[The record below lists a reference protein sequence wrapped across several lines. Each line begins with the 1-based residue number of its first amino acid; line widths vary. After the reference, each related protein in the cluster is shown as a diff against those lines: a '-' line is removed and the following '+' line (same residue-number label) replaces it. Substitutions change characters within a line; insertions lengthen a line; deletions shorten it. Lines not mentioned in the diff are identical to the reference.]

1 MAISTRLRQK
11 RSESGEALILTIA
24 IIGLAIIVTAAA
36 FLLAARTAQDTERV
50 ASAKVDIATREDAL
64 IRAILQQTAQG
75 MLPGPST
82 PGGVNW
88 TTIMTAAVN
97 QVGATTYVDPTEVT
111 TLLGSN
117 VVIPANMGD
126 PGGSSLGIFQGYQQE
141 VPWGGTTG
149 LANLVNAANAT
160 AVQPPQLVWVSNANI
175 SASTATTNPQQFLLG
190 SQMSASGSSATSPS
204 GRWGTIPFPNIR
216 FGFMRPGDSMV
227 VRGGWWRIPVVSQT
241 TQGGLE
247 APGTARFPAAPA
259 DYILSIYEIP
269 SQLPITGNANIQ
281 LGLNSDG
288 SGWGDTTAS
297 AGGQVQI
304 TGSTYGDAVQLS
316 GGTYSGG
323 ISSRRQVNI
332 VQSSSV
338 AGEDFTDNTY
348 NNLGVREQKDLTRV
362 NIGAAPVSVAGDNGK
377 ALLVPLLS
385 GQDFYLPAAANYLPA
400 STPTT
405 WDLYAR
411 TYFHCRIRIMISGTI
426 SDAKAD
432 PKNAFNYSNGQI
444 NTTGNTGAITATVS
458 YLPDTSGLPDAVF
471 GVPDG
476 TSGWTTKTY
485 VQTNNL
491 GGTGNLGSNGI
502 LQIMQNGNPVNSGFL
517 IYTSTSTGKSAI
529 DSNILEIDLL
539 KLYSTLGLNPS
550 QCYSIYVG
558 CAPSQNPNNLG
569 PQNLGV
575 AIMDAGDLSA
585 FTNGFSIV
593 TPPRLYITGSF
604 NNGVTVVP
612 TSLYAPDLRYGIDA
626 LPAQLNLT
634 GQISISQVTQNSS
647 TAVNPLSFVNGA
659 NSVITGAGN
668 TYTLKAIT
676 NPKGLPPITR
686 LNLLFTID
694 KERTN

>member
-1 MAISTRLRQK
+1 MAISTRLRPK

-175 SASTATTNPQQFLLG
+175 SAATATTNPQQFLLG

-227 VRGGWWRIPVVSQT
+227 ARRVWWRIPVVYQT
-241 TQGGLE
+241 TQGSLE

-304 TGSTYGDAVQLS
+304 TGSTYGDAVQLD

-323 ISSRRQVNI
+323 ISSRRQLNI
-332 VQSSSV
+332 AQTSSV
-338 AGEDFTDNTY
+338 AGENFTDNTY
-348 NNLGVREQKDLTRV
+348 NDLGVREQKDLTRA
-362 NIGAAPVSVAGDNGK
+362 IGAAPVSVAGDSGK

-411 TYFHCRIRIMISGTI
+411 PYFHCRIRIMISGTI
-426 SDAKAD
+426 SDPNAD
-432 PKNAFNYSNGQI
+432 PNKVFNYSGGKI
-444 NTTGNTGAITATVS
+444 NTTGNTGAITVTVS
-458 YLPDTSGLPDAVF
+458 YLPDTAGVPDAVL

-476 TSGWTTKTY
+476 ASGWTTKTY

-502 LQIMQNGNPVNSGFL
+502 LQILQNGNPVNSGFL
-517 IYTSTSTGKSAI
+517 IYTSTSTGNAVI

-550 QCYSIYVG
+550 QCYSIYIG

-593 TPPRLYITGSF
+593 TPQRLYLTGSF
-604 NNGVTVVP
+604 NNGATVVP

-626 LPAQLNLT
+626 IPAQLSLT

>member
-1 MAISTRLRQK
+1 MAINIRLRQK
-11 RSESGEALILTIA
+11 RSESGEALVLTVA
-24 IIGLAIIVTAAA
+24 VIGLAIIVTAAA

-64 IRAILQQTAQG
+64 MRAILQQTAQG
-75 MLPGPST
+75 MLPGPT
-82 PGGVNW
+82 TLGGVNW
-88 TTIMTAAVN
+88 TAIMTAAVN

-111 TLLGSN
+111 TLLGAN
-117 VVIPANMGD
+117 VIPANMGD
-126 PGGSSLGIFQGYQQE
+126 TGGSSLAIFQGYQQE

-149 LANLVNAANAT
+149 LANLVNAANTT
-160 AVQPPQLVWVSNANI
+160 AVQPPQLVWAANANI
-175 SASTATTNPQQFLLG
+175 SATTATTNPQQFFLG
-190 SQMSASGSSATSPS
+190 SQMSATGTSTTSPS

-216 FGFMRPGDSMV
+216 FGFMRPGDSMAA
-227 VRGGWWRIPVVSQT
+227 RRAWWRVPVLYQT
-241 TQGGLE
+241 TQGSLE
-247 APGTARFPAAPA
+247 APGSSRFPGASAN
-259 DYILSIYEIP
+259 YILSIYEIP

-281 LGLNSDG
+281 LGLNPDG
-288 SGWGDTTAS
+288 SGWGNTTAS

-304 TGSTYGDAVQLS
+304 TGSTYGDAVQLD

-323 ISSRRQVNI
+323 ISSRRQLNI
-332 VQSSSV
+332 AQTSSV
-338 AGEDFTDNTY
+338 AGENFTDNTY
-348 NNLGVREQKDLTRV
+348 NDLGVREQKDLTRV
-362 NIGAAPVSVAGDNGK
+362 IGAAPVSVAGDSGK

-411 TYFHCRIRIMISGTI
+411 PYFHCRIRIMISGTI
-426 SDAKAD
+426 SDPNAD

-444 NTTGNTGAITATVS
+444 NTTGNTGAITVTVS
-458 YLPDTSGLPDAVF
+458 YLPDTGGLPDAVF
-471 GVPDG
+471 GVSDSA
-476 TSGWTTKTY
+476 SGWTKKTY

-491 GGTGNLGSNGI
+491 GGTGNFGSNGI
-502 LQIMQNGNPVNSGFL
+502 LQDGNHVNSGFL
-517 IYTSTSTGKSAI
+517 IYTSTSTGNSAI

-550 QCYSIYVG
+550 QCYSIYIG

-585 FTNGFSIV
+585 FTNGLSIV
-593 TPPRLYITGSF
+593 TPQRLYLTGSF

-626 LPAQLNLT
+626 IPAQLNLT

-659 NSVITGAGN
+659 NAVITGAGN
-668 TYTLKAIT
+668 TYKLNAIN

-686 LNLLFTID
+686 LNLLFTVE